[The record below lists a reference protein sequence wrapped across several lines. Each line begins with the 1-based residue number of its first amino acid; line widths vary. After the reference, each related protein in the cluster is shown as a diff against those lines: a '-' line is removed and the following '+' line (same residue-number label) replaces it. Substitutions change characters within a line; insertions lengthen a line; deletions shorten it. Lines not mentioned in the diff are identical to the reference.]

1 MTTTHVLECAWTWTG
16 HCGQLCSRRV
26 DGCAARGQRWEA
38 ATVASGT
45 PMRAVS
51 TTAESGPP
59 GTPSLGGQSSGVV
72 DRQHEPP
79 PDFRTLGPVGS
90 SPWRSPCRVGPARHP
105 WIWPTSRRPTRSLT
119 PAYARRGRRPFP
131 AHPPR
136 MGTSHDRGT
145 HTHPAARP
153 HGPRKRWRRAGGG
166 GWPSRSRSA
175 WARGS
180 SAPESCRLR
189 CCCVPPVGDE
199 LRGRRAV
206 HRRPRTPGFMVLGS
220 SGCRDEGRQASRRCS
235 VTAAA
240 ARGTTA

>member
-166 GWPSRSRSA
+166 GGPVVH
-175 WARGS
+175 ARLG
-180 SAPESCRLR
+180 RGGLR
-189 CCCVPPVGDE
+189 
-199 LRGRRAV
+199 RRKAAD
-206 HRRPRTPGFMVLGS
+206 
-220 SGCRDEGRQASRRCS
+220 C
-235 VTAAA
+235 AAA
-240 ARGTTA
+240 ACRLWAMNFAVAGRYIGGRELQGLWCSARRGVETKGVRHRGGAA